1 MEMYLVGGAVRDQLL
16 GMLVTERD
24 YVVVGATPE
33 QMLERGFIQVGRDF
47 PVFLHPQTR
56 AEYALARTQRHLIT
70 TAKTTPPVH
79 ATPDVTLQEDLQRR
93 DLTIN
98 SMALDEN
105 GQIIDYFGGQQ
116 DLERRILRH
125 TSLAFAEDPIRILRI
140 ARFMARYGELGF
152 HIAPETLTLIKQM
165 ITQNIW
171 EGVAPE
177 RIWREIDKSLVEKQP
192 ALFFETLRTCGV
204 LVQIF
209 PELASL
215 WGVPQPSRWHPEI
228 DTGVHT
234 MLVLQMARRLS
245 ADPAIAFAALTH
257 DLGKGETPQVL
268 LPSHRG
274 HEERGVRLIEN
285 VCRRLRP
292 PTRYCELARLVA
304 RYHGNVH
311 RAATL
316 RPRSV
321 LCILEETDAIRR
333 PQRLEDML
341 LACEADYRGRTG
353 FAETTYPQRQLF
365 QTWFQ
370 AAAAI
375 DSGAIAA
382 ECSKPALIGTAITK
396 ARLHAIKNCGVTAM
410 PQSDHTRPQLQ

>member
-1 MEMYLVGGAVRDQLL
+1 MEMYLVGGAIRDQLL
-16 GMLVTERD
+16 GMPVTERD

-56 AEYALARTQRHLIT
+56 AEYALARTQRQVMATLETIPKVH
-70 TAKTTPPVH
+70 TA
-79 ATPDVTLQEDLQRR
+79 PDVTLQEDLQRR

-125 TSLAFAEDPIRILRI
+125 TSVAFAEDPIRILRI

-152 HIAPETLTLIKQM
+152 HIAPETLTFIKQM
-165 ITQNIW
+165 IAENIW
-171 EGVAPE
+171 AEIAPE
-177 RIWREIDKSLVEKQP
+177 RIWREVDKSLVEKQP

-204 LVQIF
+204 LAQIF
-209 PELASL
+209 PELSCL

-245 ADPAIAFAALTH
+245 ADPAVAFAALTH

-268 LPSHRG
+268 WPSHRG

-285 VCRRLRP
+285 VCRRLQP

-333 PQRLEDML
+333 PQRLEDVL

-353 FAETTYPQRQLF
+353 FAETNYPQRQLF
-365 QTWFQ
+365 QTWLQ
-370 AAAAI
+370 AAATI
-375 DSGAIAA
+375 DSRAIAA
-382 ECSKPALIGTAITK
+382 ECAKPALIGMAITK
-396 ARLHAIKNCGVTAM
+396 ARLHAIKSCGVTAM
-410 PQSDHTRPQLQ
+410 PQSDHTRPPLQ